1 MRTNNKKYGFVITL
15 PEYGATIPTLW
26 QETVKFAKANPQ
38 YLPANNSLKYL
49 ATDQTRDRKM
59 SDNPPPE
66 YNNCHFWSNF
76 EVGDLNFWRGEAYS
90 KYFDHLDKTGGFFY
104 ERWGDAPVHSIAAAL
119 FLNTNEIHHFADG
132 KLSIILMIIRIRR
145 DYRLIDCSWIYTR
158 SLDEMSSR

>member
-26 QETVKFAKANPQ
+26 KETVNFAKANPQ

-59 SDNPPPE
+59 SDDPPPE

-76 EVGDLNFWRGEAYS
+76 EIADLNFWRGEAYS
-90 KYFDHLDKTGGFFY
+90 KYFDHLDKSGGFFY
-104 ERWGDAPVHSIAAAL
+104 ERWGDAPVHSIGAAL

-132 KLSIILMIIRIRR
+132 M
-145 DYRLIDCSWIYTR
+145 
-158 SLDEMSSR
+158 